1 MYGPAFSAA
10 GRNPV
15 EQPLLRDIVASMN
28 RRQFIQS
35 SAMVYAAC
43 LANAQAQ
50 GTSFAPKLKIREIR
64 AVRLREDFN
73 SRFIRVYT
81 DQGLTGTGETMDTV
95 GAEDIVNSY
104 IGPRLAGRDPL
115 DIEGILFD
123 LWGWKNSSGGPPS
136 PLFMRGMGGPYLS
149 AISGVEMALWD
160 LAGKALNLPL
170 YRLFGGRV
178 RDKVPVY
185 LHAASPEEAKSIVAL
200 TNVKALKIGTDYSP
214 DAWLLNKGFD
224 PGKLWGLHLTT
235 AQLDDVVKFVG
246 GFRETLGRSYDIAL
260 ECHARFDVETAIQ
273 LCHLLEPFRLMWVEE
288 PIPSDDVDAM
298 LRVRNN
304 TRVPIAAGEN
314 IYSRY
319 GYRPFLEKEALSII
333 QPDMSKTGG
342 LLESRRIA
350 SMAEVYSIPV
360 APHGVASPLA
370 TMAYAQVCVTMPN
383 LMILEWTHYLNRS
396 YTSLTEPVA
405 LNNGFLAV
413 SDKPGIGVALNEDAV
428 KERTD
433 PAYKAL

>member
-1 MYGPAFSAA
+1 M
-10 GRNPV
+10 V
-15 EQPLLRDIVASMN
+15 IRDMVASMN
-28 RRQFIQS
+28 RRRFLQY
-35 SAMVYAAC
+35 SAMFYAAY
-43 LANAQAQ
+43 LADARSQ

-64 AVRLREDFN
+64 AVRLRDGFN

-81 DQGLTGTGETMDTV
+81 DEGLTGTGETMDTV

-123 LWGWKNSSGGPPS
+123 LWGWKKSAGGTPS

-160 LAGKALNLPL
+160 LAGKALNVPV
-170 YRLFGGRV
+170 YRLLGGRV
-178 RDKVPVY
+178 REKLPVY
-185 LHAASPEEAKSIVAL
+185 LHAASPDEAKSIIAQ
-200 TNVKALKIGTDYSP
+200 TNVKAVKIGTDYSP
-214 DAWLLNKGFD
+214 DAWLLDKGLD

-235 AQLDDVVKFVG
+235 AQLDDVVNFVA
-246 GFRETLGRSYDIAL
+246 GFREKLGKSYDIAL
-260 ECHARFDVETAIQ
+260 ECHARFDVETSIQ
-273 LCHLLEPFRLMWVEE
+273 LCRLLEPLRPMWVEE

-304 TRVPIAAGEN
+304 THVPIAAGEN

-342 LLESRRIA
+342 LLEARKIA
-350 SMAEVYSIPV
+350 SMAEVYSIPM

-370 TMAYAQVCVTMPN
+370 TMAYAQVCATVPN
-383 LMILEWTHYLNRS
+383 FMILEWTYYLNRS
-396 YTSLTEPVA
+396 YTSLTEPVT
-405 LNNGFLAV
+405 LNNGFLTV
-413 SDKPGIGVALNEDAV
+413 SDKPGIGVALNDDAV
-428 KERTD
+428 KERTEVG
-433 PAYKAL
+433 YKAL